1 MVNGFDKNWVRL
13 RLLIRGFKK
22 KYGKIPNVIYLH
34 PLCLDNLR
42 NDLFTPESL
51 ARIEKQVKLVPIESR
66 FDAEDD
72 TGNILDYN
80 TALDL
85 PPFDDES
92 EADWLKMEVD
102 RPDAWIYEDTK
113 KDLAK
118 HFMQQRYFPQDN
130 FDKVVSID
138 DKYLGPYIPYIGKYY
153 FATKPKILIYAM
165 AQNLNLS
172 KSIMKDLAA
181 SWLAEEH
188 EGLYRLYQHP
198 NYRSIGPYD
207 DGHLKFIAEIALN
220 AYPSK
225 KFRLKDDISDLVSVT
240 NFVKFSF
247 YKIGKHNTPVDINP
261 PPLIYDIM
269 WEKYCSYEVEVL
281 KPDLIIASGHAV
293 YDALRKNMLKAGKSL
308 NVIRV
313 DFPGK
318 IALARWRHK
327 GKEAIKS
334 GFSHLQLQ
342 EDMKSIISERP
353 DYKSYMKKAIEQDW
367 CYFGGMTQ
375 RIIQNT
381 RDM

>member
-13 RLLIRGFKK
+13 RILIKGFKK
-22 KYGKIPNVIYLH
+22 KYGKMPSVIYLY

-42 NDLFTPESL
+42 DDLFTPESL
-51 ARIEKQVKLVPIESR
+51 AIIEKHVKLIPIESR

-85 PPFDDES
+85 KPLDDAS
-92 EADWLKMEVD
+92 DADWLKMEAD
-102 RPDAWIYEDTK
+102 RPDPWTYEDTK
-113 KDLAK
+113 NDLAK
-118 HFMQQRYFPQDN
+118 HFTQQRYFPQDN
-130 FDKVVSID
+130 FHKVVNID
-138 DKYLGPYIPYIGKYY
+138 GKYLGPYIPYIGKYY

-172 KSIMKDLAA
+172 KPILKKMVST
-181 SWLAEEH
+181 WLSSAH

-198 NYRSIGPYD
+198 DHRFIGPYD
-207 DGHLKFIAEIALN
+207 NGYLKFIAEMALN
-220 AYPSK
+220 AYPRK
-225 KFRLKDDISDLVSVT
+225 QFRLKDDISDLVSVT

-247 YKIGKHNTPVDINP
+247 YRMGKHNTPVDKNP

-281 KPDLIIASGHAV
+281 KPDLIIASGRAV
-293 YDALRKNMLKAGKSL
+293 YDAIRRNMLKADKPL
-308 NVIRV
+308 NIIRV

-327 GKEAIKS
+327 GKETINS
-334 GFSHLQLQ
+334 GINHIQIQ
-342 EDMKSIISERP
+342 ENLKSIILDRP
-353 DYKSYMKKAIEQDW
+353 DYKSLMKKATEQDW
-367 CYFGGMTQ
+367 CYFDGMRE
-375 RIIQNT
+375 RIVQNT